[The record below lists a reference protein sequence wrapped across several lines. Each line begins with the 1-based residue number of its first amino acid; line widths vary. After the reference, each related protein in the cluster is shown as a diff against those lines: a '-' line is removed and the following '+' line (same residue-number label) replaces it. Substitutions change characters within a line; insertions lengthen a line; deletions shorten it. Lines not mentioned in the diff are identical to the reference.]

1 MGQEILHILWHAAE
15 DTLKLIPLLFLT
27 YLFMEYLEHR
37 AGGKMAR
44 AMEKAK
50 KTGPLFGALLGIV
63 PQCGFSGGAAN
74 LYAAGTITVG
84 TLLAVFASTSDEML
98 PILISEQLSL
108 PVILT
113 LLALK
118 LVSGLLLG
126 FLVDLFLHKKDKR
139 NASIHSFCEQEHCR
153 CEENIFLSAL
163 KHTIKIVILI
173 FLVTA
178 VLSGL
183 FELLPAEKIA
193 AFWQIPVVGEM
204 LAALIG
210 LIPNCSASVM
220 LTNLYV
226 NGVLGTAPLLSGLI
240 ANAGVG
246 LLVLYRVNKKPKE
259 NLMITLTL
267 FVFGIL
273 FGLTVGRAAQ
283 SLLPFLQ

>member
-1 MGQEILHILWHAAE
+1 MAQELLHILRHAGE

-37 AGGKMAR
+37 AGGKMTG

-50 KTGPLFGALLGIV
+50 KAGPLFGALLGVV
-63 PQCGFSGGAAN
+63 PQCGFSGAAAN
-74 LYAAGTITVG
+74 LYAAGTITAG

-98 PILISEQLSL
+98 PILISEQLPLS
-108 PVILT
+108 VILT
-113 LLALK
+113 LLAFK
-118 LVSGLLLG
+118 LVSGLAIG
-126 FLVDLFLHKKDKR
+126 FLTDFVLRKKHKR

-163 KHTIKIVILI
+163 KHTIKIVLLI

-178 VLSGL
+178 VLNGL
-183 FELLPAEKIA
+183 FSLLPAEKIA
-193 AFWQIPVVGEM
+193 AFWRIPVLGEL

-210 LIPNCSASVM
+210 LIPNCSASVL

-226 NGVLGTAPLLSGLI
+226 NGVLGVSALLSGLI

-259 NLMITLTL
+259 NALLTLTL
-267 FVFGIL
+267 FVFGVL
-273 FGLTVGRAAQ
+273 FGLTVGRAAEAW
-283 SLLPFLQ
+283 LPFLQ